1 MINRPLI
8 AVLLFSLVTA
18 FDKAVAKDLDNT
30 AAKEID
36 GVAIKAIENA
46 AVKEIDDVVVREI
59 ENSAVK
65 EMDNTAVENID
76 NAAAK
81 DLDDA
86 VGAMRTGNFAVAY
99 CIMRPL
105 ADSGDAD
112 AQYNI
117 GWMYLNGYG
126 LRIDDSLAL
135 EWWQKASQQ
144 GHTDA
149 SFSIGMLY
157 SLGEGEV
164 TKDLD
169 KALDYY
175 LLAMEDGHEDAFAL
189 VQSMMMRNDASIHS
203 RLHLIANQHASLFGL
218 KRQVRAKK
226 LNARNGP
233 TTEDKIVTRLEKDQ
247 AVLEIFKQGK
257 WSQVVVLGNEEIDQT
272 VWVYNPLLEVNV
284 LAE

>member
-1 MINRPLI
+1 MISRPLI

-30 AAKEID
+30 AA
-36 GVAIKAIENA
+36 
-46 AVKEIDDVVVREI
+46 KEIDDVVVREI

-86 VGAMRTGNFAVAY
+86 VGAMRTGDFAVAY

-218 KRQVRAKK
+218 KRQVKAKK

-233 TTEDKIVTRLEKDQ
+233 TTVDKIVARLEKDQ

-257 WSQVVVLGNEEIDQT
+257 WSQVVVLDNEEIDQA
-272 VWVYNPLLEVNV
+272 VWVYNPLLELNV

>member
-1 MINRPLI
+1 MISRPLI

-36 GVAIKAIENA
+36 DVAIKAIESA
-46 AVKEIDDVVVREI
+46 AVKEIDDT
-59 ENSAVK
+59 AAK

-164 TKDLD
+164 AKDLD

-175 LLAMEDGHEDAFAL
+175 LIAVEDDHEDAISL
-189 VQSMMMRNDASIHS
+189 IQSMMMRNDASIHS

-233 TTEDKIVTRLEKDQ
+233 TTADKIVARLEKDQ

-257 WSQVVVLGNEEIDQT
+257 WSQVVVLDNEEIDQT

>member
-1 MINRPLI
+1 MISRPLI

-36 GVAIKAIENA
+36 DVAIKAIESA
-46 AVKEIDDVVVREI
+46 AVKEIDDT
-59 ENSAVK
+59 AAK

-164 TKDLD
+164 AKDLD

-175 LLAMEDGHEDAFAL
+175 LIAVEDDHEDAISL
-189 VQSMMMRNDASIHS
+189 IQSMMMRNDASIHS

-233 TTEDKIVTRLEKDQ
+233 TTEDKIVARLEKDQ

-257 WSQVVVLGNEEIDQT
+257 WSQVVVLDNEEIDQT

>member
-1 MINRPLI
+1 MINRRLI
-8 AVLLFSLVTA
+8 AALLA
-18 FDKAVAKDLDNT
+18 FTLAVAFN
-30 AAKEID
+30 
-36 GVAIKAIENA
+36 NA
-46 AVKEIDDVVVREI
+46 A
-59 ENSAVK
+59 S
-65 EMDNTAVENID
+65 
-76 NAAAK
+76 K

-86 VGAMRTGNFAVAY
+86 VDAMRTGDFAEAY

-126 LRIDDSLAL
+126 LRINDSLAL
-135 EWWQKASQQ
+135 EWWQKASEQ

-169 KALDYY
+169 KAIDFY
-175 LLAMEDGHEDAFAL
+175 LLAVEDGDEDAVTL
-189 VQSMMMRNDASIHS
+189 IQSMMMRNDQAIRGRMHSIV
-203 RLHLIANQHASLFGL
+203 NQHASLLGV
-218 KRQVRAKK
+218 KRQVKAKK
-226 LNARNGP
+226 LNARSGP
-233 TTEDKIVTRLEKDQ
+233 TPEDKIVAKLLKEQ
-247 AVLEIFKQGK
+247 AVLEIFKQGT
-257 WSQVVVLGNEEIDQT
+257 WSQVVVLDNEALDQT
-272 VWVYNPLLEVNV
+272 VWVYNPLLELNA